1 MKALFVS
8 NGAFILY
15 EQSLCSK
22 RTEILSTT
30 KMWCSLVFQEWDC
43 IYDGHLQRI
52 QFLTGTIVVSRIF

>member
-1 MKALFVS
+1 MKALFGS

-30 KMWCSLVFQEWDC
+30 KMWCSQYFKNGIVSM
-43 IYDGHLQRI
+43 
-52 QFLTGTIVVSRIF
+52 TGIFSAFSS

>member
-30 KMWCSLVFQEWDC
+30 NVVLSVFQEWDC
-43 IYDGHLQRI
+43 IYDGHLQCI

>member
-15 EQSLCSK
+15 EQSLCSN

-30 KMWCSLVFQEWDC
+30 KMWCSQYFKNGIVSM
-43 IYDGHLQRI
+43 
-52 QFLTGTIVVSRIF
+52 TGIFSAFSSWQARS

>member
-15 EQSLCSK
+15 EQSFCSK

-30 KMWCSLVFQEWDC
+30 KINGALS
-43 IYDGHLQRI
+43 I
-52 QFLTGTIVVSRIF
+52 SRMGLYL

>member
-22 RTEILSTT
+22 RTGFYLQLKCGALS
-30 KMWCSLVFQEWDC
+30 
-43 IYDGHLQRI
+43 I
-52 QFLTGTIVVSRIF
+52 SRMGLYL

>member
-30 KMWCSLVFQEWDC
+30 KMWCSQYFKNGIVSM
-43 IYDGHLQRI
+43 
-52 QFLTGTIVVSRIF
+52 TGIFSAFSSWQARS